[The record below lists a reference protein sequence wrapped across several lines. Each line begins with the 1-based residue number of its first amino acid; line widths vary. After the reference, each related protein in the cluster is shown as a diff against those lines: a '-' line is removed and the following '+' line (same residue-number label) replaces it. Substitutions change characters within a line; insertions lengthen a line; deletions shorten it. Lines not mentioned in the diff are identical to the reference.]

1 MHSSIIASGNPMA
14 QMVESA
20 CNTRDLGSI
29 SGLGRSFGERNS
41 NTHQYSCL
49 EKFHGQRSLAVYSP
63 WGLKE
68 SDMTEWLDILS
79 FYSIMKYI
87 YIEYIIA
94 RVTGNKARTKI
105 YLFWIQIHLFS
116 WIQIAPCEPDK
127 HVLWTN
133 LFTLIQFLM

>member
-63 WGLKE
+63 WGPKE
-68 SDMTEWLDILS
+68 SDRTERL
-79 FYSIMKYI
+79 
-87 YIEYIIA
+87 
-94 RVTGNKARTKI
+94 T
-105 YLFWIQIHLFS
+105 LFS
-116 WIQIAPCEPDK
+116 FIGELRSC
-127 HVLWTN
+127 
-133 LFTLIQFLM
+133 TLHGVAKRKKKFIHSFCKCLLNIWCFIYCPQH